1 MPKPFRGHIGMIQRN
16 AIRSWILL
24 RPTCDIVLLGDEE
37 GTAETAREFGLH
49 HIPFVARNEYGTPLI
64 NSIFEQAQAVSKHRL
79 LAYVNADIILFN
91 DFLSSARR
99 IPFRR
104 FLMVGQ
110 RWDLRLEE
118 PLNFSDPDWER
129 KLRDRVRSE
138 GILLNRSGID
148 YFAFTAGLWNEIPPF
163 AIGRTAWDTWLIYG
177 ARARGAAVVD
187 ASDAVTIVHQNHDY
201 SHVTD
206 NVTGTAEMA
215 WHGPEAV
222 RNVNLAGGD
231 TSRFFNIDD
240 ATWELPERGF
250 VRPVLSVERLMRHSR
265 RLSTLPL
272 PTWRFLLMRE
282 VFSLLLAC
290 YGKRLTKHLLQ
301 RAQRV
306 FSLCLKQ

>member
-1 MPKPFRGHIGMIQRN
+1 MIQRN
-16 AIRSWILL
+16 AIRSWIRL

-37 GTAETAREFGLH
+37 GTAEIAREFGLH
-49 HIPFVARNEYGTPLI
+49 HISFVARNQYGTPLL

-118 PLNFSDPDWER
+118 PLNFSDPAWER

-138 GILLNRSGID
+138 GNLLNRSGID
-148 YFAFTAGLWNEIPPF
+148 YFVFKAGLWNEIPPF
-163 AIGRTAWDTWLIYG
+163 AVGRTAWDTWLIHG

-187 ASDAVTIVHQNHDY
+187 ATAAVTIVHQNHDY
-201 SHVTD
+201 SHIAD
-206 NVTGTAEMA
+206 NVTGTAAMA

-231 TSRFFNIDD
+231 TSRFFNMDD
-240 ATWELPERGF
+240 AIWELPERGF
-250 VRPVLSVERLMRHSR
+250 LRPVLSVERLKRHSR

-301 RAQRV
+301 RAQKV